1 MVCFFIILFLFE
13 SSYIHSTS
21 YIDGERVKKSTLT
34 LIEVFAGKLFI
45 GNFFLSLLRR
55 TSRSEH
61 TKSIFCA
68 SPSPMFFTTN
78 LLQVLVI
85 HNSPIIIASLGI
97 SKYVL

>member
-55 TSRSEH
+55 TSRIR
-61 TKSIFCA
+61 TYKIYI
-68 SPSPMFFTTN
+68 
-78 LLQVLVI
+78 LR
-85 HNSPIIIASLGI
+85 I
-97 SKYVL
+97 SVSNVFYH